1 MMSFSRW
8 MRKNHVEN
16 SALAT
21 AIREM
26 ESGLIDADLGGILFK
41 KRIPLAGMGKRGGAR
56 TIVASKREGKW
67 FFLYG
72 FNKNEKANVSQN
84 EKEAL
89 LELASKVLGYTDDEI
104 ATAISEQELEEVEQ

>member
-26 ESGLIDADLGGILFK
+26 ESGLIDADLGGLLFK
-41 KRIPLAGMGKRGGAR
+41 KRIPLAGMGKRGGAQRESER
-56 TIVASKREGKW
+56 TGVMEAGLAHSGYHRLCTSWTWAAFAVTYCRSEG
-67 FFLYG
+67 YG
-72 FNKNEKANVSQN
+72 HRPAGVQH
-84 EKEAL
+84 A
-89 LELASKVLGYTDDEI
+89 
-104 ATAISEQELEEVEQ
+104 